1 MAVEI
6 IKKGYSLDLAIGDF
20 DTTNYFEEVNLSAKK
35 LIKYSPI
42 KDQIDLEL
50 ALMYIEENFKDC
62 EVYIYNAT
70 QGRMDHELITI
81 KLLIKYQHLNIHLIN
96 HNEEILYINKSYK
109 INKKDTR
116 FSLIPFN
123 EVTLDIIGAIY
134 PLPKTTL
141 DITCNYTSSNKT
153 KEHAIINIYSGGII
167 LIISE

>member
-1 MAVEI
+1 
-6 IKKGYSLDLAIGDF
+6 
-20 DTTNYFEEVNLSAKK
+20 
-35 LIKYSPI
+35 
-42 KDQIDLEL
+42 
-50 ALMYIEENFKDC
+50 
-62 EVYIYNAT
+62 
-70 QGRMDHELITI
+70 MDHELITI

-123 EVTLDIIGAIY
+123 EVTLDIVGAIY

-153 KEHAIINIYSGGII
+153 IDAAIINIYSGGII